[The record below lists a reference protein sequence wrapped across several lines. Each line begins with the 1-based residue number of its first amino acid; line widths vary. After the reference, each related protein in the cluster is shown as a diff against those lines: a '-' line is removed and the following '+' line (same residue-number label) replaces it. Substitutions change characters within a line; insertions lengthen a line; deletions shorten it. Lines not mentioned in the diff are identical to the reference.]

1 MGVTK
6 SSFQPYDDFY
16 FLLSMNFTG
25 GSDGKESAGKETQ
38 VQSLGWEDPLG

>member
-25 GSDGKESAGKETQ
+25 DSDGKESAGKETQ